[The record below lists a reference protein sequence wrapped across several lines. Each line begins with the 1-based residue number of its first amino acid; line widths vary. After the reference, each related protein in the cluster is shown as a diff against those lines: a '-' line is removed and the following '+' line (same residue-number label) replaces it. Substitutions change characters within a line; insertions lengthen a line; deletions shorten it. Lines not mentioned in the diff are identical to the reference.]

1 VLREELEALQFEK
14 EKMIQ
19 EAVSMGLDEIGQ
31 LKGTISALREEL
43 EIQTIEH
50 QQKVQ
55 DINRVSRNEIGQ
67 LQQTIVSLRRELEGR
82 STTVTEDRNGQ

>member
-1 VLREELEALQFEK
+1 
-14 EKMIQ
+14 
-19 EAVSMGLDEIGQ
+19 MGRDEIGQ
-31 LKGTISALREEL
+31 LKGTISALREKL
-43 EIQTIEH
+43 EIQAFEH

-67 LQQTIVSLRRELEGR
+67 LQQTIVSLRLELEGR

>member
-1 VLREELEALQFEK
+1 
-14 EKMIQ
+14 
-19 EAVSMGLDEIGQ
+19 MGLDEIGQ

-55 DINRVSRNEIGQ
+55 DISHASRSEIAQ

-82 STTVTEDRNGQ
+82 SATVTEDRNGQ